1 MKHISEATFDN
12 SFLIVIYIINSIA
25 IVSCE
30 VSFVTSQRQ
39 DITSIVSNFVF
50 DISKSVIMRHVML
63 EVTQRYWFVVSITEV
78 LSHYRKIKCKMNLMR
93 FLPGARQL
101 IRRL

>member
-25 IVSCE
+25 IVSSE

-39 DITSIVSNFVF
+39 
-50 DISKSVIMRHVML
+50 
-63 EVTQRYWFVVSITEV
+63 E
-78 LSHYRKIKCKMNLMR
+78 
-93 FLPGARQL
+93 
-101 IRRL
+101 